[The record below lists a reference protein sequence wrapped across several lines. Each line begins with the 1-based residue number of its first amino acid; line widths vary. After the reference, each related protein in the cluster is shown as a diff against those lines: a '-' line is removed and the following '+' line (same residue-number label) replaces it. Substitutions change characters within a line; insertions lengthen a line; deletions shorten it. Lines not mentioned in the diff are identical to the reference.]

1 MTLGFSG
8 WLGFDVFFF
17 SVFPFFS
24 LWVIWRGESLEHTF
38 ILGIPILDLHVGNIL
53 SCLLADFEN
62 QAIEL
67 TIQNA
72 KTRHK
77 P

>member
-1 MTLGFSG
+1 MSFSF
-8 WLGFDVFFF
+8 LFFLF
-17 SVFPFFS
+17 LFFS
-24 LWVIWRGESLEHTF
+24 LWVIWRGESLEHML

-67 TIQNA
+67 SIQNA

>member
-1 MTLGFSG
+1 MSFSF
-8 WLGFDVFFF
+8 LFFLFF
-17 SVFPFFS
+17 SFFFFS
-24 LWVIWRGESLEHTF
+24 LWVIWRGESLEHML

-67 TIQNA
+67 SIQNA